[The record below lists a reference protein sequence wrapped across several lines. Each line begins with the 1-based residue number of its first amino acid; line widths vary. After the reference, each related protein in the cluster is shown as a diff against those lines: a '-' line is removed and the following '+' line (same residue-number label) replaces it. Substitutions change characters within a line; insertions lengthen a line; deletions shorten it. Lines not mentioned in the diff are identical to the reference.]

1 MSTRQNPDALDRL
14 STLLADEALCG
25 LEPHDLEALDALL
38 PAHASRER
46 DRVMQTASL
55 IQLAYLR
62 QDQRG
67 LSRMPDRLR
76 SRLIATGRSQLE
88 TARAASR
95 QAGSPVADLADA
107 RRRRGAAANDA
118 GEAAAI
124 KASPG
129 TLSWHRH
136 PAAGWLVAATLALAF
151 VVFRADPPG
160 VEVPQTL
167 ASILDAEDVV
177 RIPWQPPTEPGFEAV
192 SGEVVWSSSLQQG
205 VLRLAGMPVN
215 DPATSQYQLW
225 IVDPSRDR
233 DHPVDGGV
241 FDVSRAGEVL
251 VPIDAKLPI
260 TRPVVFAI
268 TREQPGGVVVSAGP
282 LLVVAPVGQ
291 SG

>member
-1 MSTRQNPDALDRL
+1 MSTRHNPEVLDRL

-25 LEPHDLEALDALL
+25 LEPHDLAELEALL
-38 PAHASRER
+38 PAQTSRER
-46 DRVMQTASL
+46 GRVMQTASL
-55 IQLAYLR
+55 IQLAFLR
-62 QDQRG
+62 RDRRG
-67 LSRMPDRLR
+67 PSRMPERLR
-76 SRLIATGRSQLE
+76 SRLIAAGRSQLD

-95 QAGSPVADLADA
+95 QAWNPVADLADA
-107 RRRRGAAANDA
+107 RRRRGAAATDS

-124 KASPG
+124 KAIPV
-129 TLSWHRH
+129 TRSWHRY

-177 RIPWQPPTEPGFEAV
+177 RIPWQSPTEPGFEAV

-215 DPATSQYQLW
+215 DPAVSQYQLW

-233 DHPVDGGV
+233 EHPVDGGV
-241 FDVSRAGEVL
+241 FDITRAGEVL

-260 TRPVVFAI
+260 SRPVVFAI

-282 LLVVAPVGQ
+282 LLVVAPVSQ